1 MKIYILDNDND
12 VMNPIVRLLY
22 RDLMGGFERLGF
34 DINYKSC
41 CKDVKENSLV
51 FFDNNVKKDSIDY
64 LSNNLI
70 NIICFAWC
78 CHENRLKNLDLD
90 RLKLFYITCH
100 TKTPIGKE
108 QRLLQDS
115 INYVPLYHRANEDI
129 KMIGK
134 YERVLKYD
142 WCYIG
147 APYRRDLIP
156 KNKKYTNYLL
166 STFNPKRYIS
176 SNERK
181 NIYLSSIVHLAYQ
194 GERNIKDGHVSQRVF
209 EGLCYGCI
217 VLSNSIVA
225 CIETNNIVEYVR
237 TLDDVEK
244 KIEYY
249 KNNPDKVI
257 EKQILGYE
265 FSRIQGTNMYSI
277 EKLNEKSDNVYNIN
291 FLRTNNLK
299 LCDDS
304 LNKIE
309 EK

>member
-41 CKDVKENSLV
+41 CKDVKQNSLV

-90 RLKLFYITCH
+90 RLKILYMTCH
-100 TKTPIGKE
+100 TKTPRGME
-108 QRLLQDS
+108 QILLQKVS
-115 INYVPLYHRANEDI
+115 NYVPLYHRANEDV
-129 KMIGK
+129 KMIGR
-134 YERVLKYD
+134 YDRVYKYD

-147 APYRRDLIP
+147 APYRTDLIP
-156 KNKKYTNYLL
+156 KNKKYKKYLL
-166 STFNPKRYIS
+166 STFNPKEYIS
-176 SNERK
+176 SCERRD
-181 NIYLSSIVHLAYQ
+181 IYLSSIVHLAYQ
-194 GERNIKDGHVSQRVF
+194 GETNIRDGHVSQRVF

-217 VLSNSIVA
+217 VLSNSIKA
-225 CIETNNIVEYVR
+225 CKETNGIVEHIK
-237 TLDDVEK
+237 TLDDVEN

-249 KNNPDKVI
+249 KNNLHKVI
-257 EKQILGYE
+257 EKQRLGYE
-265 FSRIQGTNMYSI
+265 FARVKGTNMYSI
-277 EKLNEKSDNVYNIN
+277 EKLNNKSNNIYNVN
-291 FLRTNNLK
+291 FLKACTLK
-299 LCDDS
+299 
-304 LNKIE
+304 KIE
-309 EK
+309 LN

>member
-1 MKIYILDNDND
+1 MKIYILDNEND
-12 VMNPIVRLLY
+12 LMNPIVRLLY
-22 RDLMGGFERLGF
+22 KDLMGGFERLGF
-34 DINYKSC
+34 DINYNSC
-41 CKDVKENSLV
+41 CKDVKEKSLV

-64 LSNNLI
+64 LSDNLV
-70 NIICFAWC
+70 NILCFAWC
-78 CHENRLKNLDLD
+78 CHEIKLKNLELD

-176 SNERK
+176 SSERK